1 MKISRFPFWIS
12 GIFYLLGYFLKLVIN
27 GQERDTLS
35 SHNLDDLLK
44 ELEIS
49 GTHIAIALNS
59 QVIPRSNYGSTLLR
73 EGDKVEIVHAVG
85 GG

>member
-1 MKISRFPFWIS
+1 M
-12 GIFYLLGYFLKLVIN
+12 KLVVN
-27 GQERDTLS
+27 GQEKDTFS
-35 SHNLDDLLK
+35 SQNLDDLLK

-59 QVIPRSNYGSTLLR
+59 QVISRSDYKSTPLQ